1 MRTWLTSFVQKE
13 VRVKHAS
20 WHRKVFWLNTMSKL
34 ALFVKRKGWESSRL
48 VGNLTT
54 LSPPMPNLTH
64 SAHEFMCQSWLT
76 YVLQGS
82 LVVSPLM
89 CLCLCLCLCQL
100 WPGGCQLNRA
110 TPAPSSA
117 SSAAMDSN
125 DLWNCNCSLAAF
137 LHNGQDVIFKE
148 TTLIEAHTDGNKST
162 NWSKCGR
169 YQQWTRAICPQI
181 LSCPWPS
188 AAVRRQQWL
197 RFACATIHEYTSA
210 IWGRFCCTF
219 KHCKGCC
226 PHLSILQHKRTQ
238 DVLLASLDMWH
249 NWCMYLDGLS
259 SVLWHVTHWCGR

>member
-1 MRTWLTSFVQKE
+1 MRAWLTSFVQKG

-20 WHRKVFWLNTMSKL
+20 WHRKVCWLNTVSKL

-54 LSPPMPNLTH
+54 LSPPMSNLTH

-89 CLCLCLCLCQL
+89 CLCQL

-148 TTLIEAHTDGNKST
+148 TTLIEAHTDGNNS
-162 NWSKCGR
+162 SKMWQISAVNPCNMSPNLVLPL
-169 YQQWTRAICPQI
+169 AICCGAQATVIKVCLCHNTWVHQCNMGKI
-181 LSCPWPS
+181 LLHIQTLQGMLPTPS
-188 AAVRRQQWL
+188 IVQ
-197 RFACATIHEYTSA
+197 
-210 IWGRFCCTF
+210 
-219 KHCKGCC
+219 
-226 PHLSILQHKRTQ
+226 KRTQ